1 MTNLRRQAFRS
12 LLCSLVFATCTPSAI
27 GGEVADVGIILRGY
41 AGTTLFPTAE
51 SFEPYAQD
59 IISHL
64 ELLSF
69 GEVTTYAIYD
79 AGIDSSGWEQYQSNA
94 EIEVLQAALA
104 GWPEPK
110 WNWVRNCPPYC
121 VLDYTESDRE
131 LIQDL
136 LDWIKANNQ
145 PSRNWGSS
153 DLGSAP
159 YPSDPSG
166 NSNYFWL
173 QHEVLRFGASA
184 SSGFLANMR
193 LPSGYDPA
201 THDITLIAFSHDGD
215 YNTSGAQLSLKAF
228 GVLAA
233 DGSVVNGPAAYFDFS
248 ALDLTD
254 PIEYGISIDT
264 GVHESVHAFG
274 MGTHDYDPDGVQP
287 DYSVMAQGG
296 RTDTLPA
303 YNRLYWL
310 NWLTEGTITLDPA
323 QITDLSGALSADS
336 QYLLDI
342 GTGSDGLQRY
352 QELFEGEWIQYRI
365 ESPNTVYF
373 EETNANGKLDS
384 DGDGVNNIVDA
395 DLPPP
400 SLGAFATLFGT
411 VESFLSVGESTLS
424 ATPPQPSARDADIQ
438 DEEAAQPIPLLQT
451 FGLWILGALVGVLG
465 LRRLRN
471 QFLL

>member
-1 MTNLRRQAFRS
+1 MDDK
-12 LLCSLVFATCTPSAI
+12 
-27 GGEVADVGIILRGY
+27 VAHVGIILRGY

-59 IISHL
+59 IMGHL

-79 AGIDSSGWEQYQSNA
+79 GGIDSNGWEHYQINA
-94 EIEVLQAALA
+94 DIEVLQAALA

-131 LIQDL
+131 LIQAL

-159 YPSDPSG
+159 YPSDPYG
-166 NSNYFWL
+166 NSNYRWL
-173 QHEVLRFGASA
+173 QNEVLRFGASA

-215 YNTSGAQLSLKAF
+215 YNTSGAQLSLEAF

-254 PIEYGISIDT
+254 PIEYGISIYT

-303 YNRLYWL
+303 YDRLYWL
-310 NWLTEGTITLDPA
+310 NWLTEATITLDPA

-373 EETNANGKLDS
+373 EETNANGQLDS
-384 DGDGVNNIVDA
+384 DGDGVNNIVDPDA
-395 DLPPP
+395 PPP
-400 SLGAFATLFGT
+400 SLTAFLSLFST
-411 VESFLSVGESTLS
+411 IESFLTINTENARSPEPAERPADEHNGEPESIPTL
-424 ATPPQPSARDADIQ
+424 P
-438 DEEAAQPIPLLQT
+438 
-451 FGLWILGALVGVLG
+451 ILGFFILSGLLG
-465 LRRLRN
+465 LFGIRRLANR
-471 QFLL
+471 

>member
-1 MTNLRRQAFRS
+1 MDDK
-12 LLCSLVFATCTPSAI
+12 
-27 GGEVADVGIILRGY
+27 VAQVGIILRGY

-59 IISHL
+59 IMGHL

-79 AGIDSSGWEQYQSNA
+79 GGIDSNGWEQYQINA
-94 EIEVLQAALA
+94 DIEVLQAALA

-110 WNWVRNCPPYC
+110 WNWVRSRA
-121 VLDYTESDRE
+121 LDYTESDRE
-131 LIQDL
+131 LIQAL
-136 LDWIKANNQ
+136 LDWITANNQ
-145 PSRNWGSS
+145 PSRNWESS

-159 YPSDPSG
+159 YPSDPYG

-173 QHEVLRFGASA
+173 QSEVLRFGASA

-201 THDITLIAFSHDGD
+201 EHDITLIAFSHDGD
-215 YNTSGAQLSLKAF
+215 YNTSGAQLTLEAF

-233 DGSVVNGPAAYFDFS
+233 DGSVVNGPAAYFDIS
-248 ALDLTD
+248 AQDPTD
-254 PIEYGISIDT
+254 PFEYGVSIYV
-264 GVHESVHAFG
+264 GVHEAVHAFG

-310 NWLTEGTITLDPA
+310 NWLTEATITLDPA

-384 DGDGVNNIVDA
+384 DGDGVNNIVDPDA
-395 DLPPP
+395 PKP
-400 SLGAFATLFGT
+400 SLTAFLNLFST
-411 VESFLSVGESTLS
+411 IESFLGINEENARSPESAERHADEHNGEPESIPTLPMLGFLILS
-424 ATPPQPSARDADIQ
+424 
-438 DEEAAQPIPLLQT
+438 
-451 FGLWILGALVGVLG
+451 GLLG
-465 LRRLRN
+465 LFGIRRLANR
-471 QFLL
+471 

>member
-1 MTNLRRQAFRS
+1 MINSRSQSFKSFIYS
-12 LLCSLVFATCTPSAI
+12 LLIATSSTFTLAMDDK
-27 GGEVADVGIILRGY
+27 VAHVGIILRGY

-64 ELLSF
+64 ESLSF

-79 AGIDSSGWEQYQSNA
+79 AGIDSTGWEEYEANA

-110 WNWVRNCPPYC
+110 WNWVRSYA
-121 VLDYTESDRE
+121 LDYTESDRE
-131 LIQDL
+131 LIQAL
-136 LDWIKANNQ
+136 LDWITANNQ

-159 YPSDPSG
+159 YPSDPYG

-173 QHEVLRFGASA
+173 QGEVLRFGGTAA
-184 SSGFLANMR
+184 NGFLANMR

-201 THDITLIAFSHDGD
+201 KHDITLIAFSHDGG
-215 YNTSGAQLSLKAF
+215 YYLGGVQLTLELF

-233 DGSVVNGPAAYFDFS
+233 DGSVVNGPAAYTDFS

-254 PIEYGISIDT
+254 PFEYETRIYT
-264 GVHESVHAFG
+264 GVHECVHAYG
-274 MGTHDYDPDGVQP
+274 MGTHDQDPDGVQP
-287 DYSVMAQGG
+287 DYSVMAPGG

-303 YNRLYWL
+303 YNRLYWN
-310 NWLTEGTITLDPA
+310 NWLTEATITLDPA
-323 QITDLSGALSADS
+323 LITDLSGAMSADN

-342 GTGSDGLQRY
+342 GKGSDGLQRY
-352 QELFEGEWIQYRI
+352 QELFEGDWIQYRI

-373 EETNANGKLDS
+373 EETNANGQLDS
-384 DGDGVNNIVDA
+384 DGDGVNNIVDPDA
-395 DLPPP
+395 PPP
-400 SLGAFATLFGT
+400 SLTAFLSLFST
-411 VESFLSVGESTLS
+411 IESFLTINTENARSPEPAERPADEHNGEPESIPTL
-424 ATPPQPSARDADIQ
+424 P
-438 DEEAAQPIPLLQT
+438 
-451 FGLWILGALVGVLG
+451 ILGFFILSGLLG
-465 LRRLRN
+465 LFGIRRLANR
-471 QFLL
+471 